1 MCIIYVYTYI
11 YIREHETLHVTS
23 NANRCVHVHI
33 YIYIHRGAI
42 EFFSRPSENV
52 PPPPRTAD
60 CTQRLECSR
69 WLRLRSF
76 SPARA

>member
-23 NANRCVHVHI
+23 NANRCVHVR
-33 YIYIHRGAI
+33 IYIHRGAI